1 MPRATSRLPARPSSG
16 SRRRSRPGSR
26 LRTAVVVTAAWSAL
40 FVMAVPGSAD
50 AVPGPRLADAAHPA
64 PGVRYET
71 FSVAASH
78 GTVHGHLLTVDLDDA
93 RVKVELLR
101 PGTSGSVTGI
111 RAPVSRLADA
121 RGAVAAVNGDF
132 FDITED
138 EHPGVRPTGST
149 VGPAVADG
157 RPLKAAVPDGQ
168 RYGPALVPGAT
179 DEDVLGIGADG
190 TARLDRLRLRGAATT
205 PSGTWELAGFN
216 QYAVPVNGIG
226 AYTSAWGP
234 ASRVRAAC
242 GTDDVRAAPCDTDP
256 YEVTVHNG
264 RVISASTTLG
274 EGLVPRGSVVLV
286 GREAGARALRRLRP
300 GDPVHVRHRLRAT
313 GSIPLT
319 FAIGG
324 YPVLRDKVPLDGLD
338 ETVAATRT
346 AAGFSGHGHRL
357 YLLALDGGAEHDD
370 GLTLGE
376 LARLMRALGADG
388 AVDLDGGGS
397 STLVTRSPGAAH
409 STVRNH
415 PSGVSER
422 PVPNGIGVLSSA

>member
-1 MPRATSRLPARPSSG
+1 MPRAASRLSA
-16 SRRRSRPGSR
+16 RRRTA
-26 LRTAVVVTAAWSAL
+26 LIVTAVWSAL
-40 FVMAVPGSAD
+40 LVMAVPATAATVAGRGHPDPA
-50 AVPGPRLADAAHPA
+50 RLA

-71 FSVAASH
+71 FSVSTSH
-78 GTVHGHLLTVDLDDA
+78 GAAHAHLLTVDLDDE
-93 RVKVELLR
+93 RVKVVLLR
-101 PGTSGSVTGI
+101 PGTTGSVTGT

-138 EHPGVRPTGST
+138 QHPGVQPTGSA

-168 RYGPALVPGAT
+168 RFGPALVPGAT
-179 DEDVLGIGADG
+179 DEDVLGIGVDG
-190 TARLDRLRLRGAATT
+190 AARLDRLGLRGTVVT
-205 PSGTWELAGFN
+205 PAGSWELAGLN
-216 QYAVPVNGIG
+216 QYALPVNGIG

-234 ASRVRAAC
+234 ASRVRATC
-242 GTDDVRAAPCDTDP
+242 GTDTDRGAPCDPDP

-264 RVISASTTLG
+264 IVTSVSATPG
-274 EGLVPRGSVVLV
+274 EGVVPRGSVVLV
-286 GREAGARALRRLRP
+286 GRETGAQALRQLRP
-300 GDPVHVRHRLRAT
+300 GDPVLVRHRLRAT
-313 GSIPLT
+313 GSIPLA

-324 YPVLRDKVPLDGLD
+324 YPILRDGTPLDGLN

-346 AAGFSGHGHRL
+346 AAGFGRHGHRL
-357 YLLALDGGAEHDD
+357 YLLALDGGSESGA

-376 LARLMRALGADG
+376 LARLLRSLGADG

-397 STLVTRSPGAAH
+397 STLVTRPPGDEH

-415 PSGVSER
+415 PSGTAER
-422 PVPNGIGVLSSA
+422 PVPNGVGVISTA

>member
-1 MPRATSRLPARPSSG
+1 MLRATSRLPAGPSG
-16 SRRRSRPGSR
+16 SRGHSRPGRR
-26 LRTAVVVTAAWSAL
+26 LRRAVVVTAVWSAL
-40 FVMAVPGSAD
+40 VVVAAPGSAD
-50 AVPGPRLADAAHPA
+50 ADPGLRLSNAAHLA

-71 FSVAASH
+71 FSVTASH
-78 GTVHGHLLTVDLDDA
+78 GTAHGHLLTVDLDDA
-93 RVKVELLR
+93 RMKIELLR
-101 PGTSGSVTGI
+101 PGTSGAVTGI

-132 FDITED
+132 FDITEV

-190 TARLDRLRLRGAATT
+190 AARLDRLRLRGAVVT

-216 QYAVPVNGIG
+216 QYALPVDGIG

-234 ASRVRAAC
+234 ASRARASC
-242 GTDDVRAAPCDTDP
+242 GTNDVRAAACGTDP
-256 YEVTVHNG
+256 YEVTVHHG
-264 RVISASTTLG
+264 RVTSASATLG
-274 EGLVPRGSVVLV
+274 EGVVPRGSVVLV
-286 GREAGARALRRLRP
+286 GREAGARALRRLRI

-313 GSIPLT
+313 GSVPLA

-324 YPVLRDKVPLDGLD
+324 YPVLRGGVPHDGLD
-338 ETVAATRT
+338 ETAAATRT
-346 AAGFSGHGHRL
+346 AAGFSGQGRRL
-357 YLLALDGGAEHDD
+357 YLLALDSGAEHDD

-376 LARLMRALGADG
+376 LARLLRALGADG

-397 STLVTRSPGAAH
+397 STLVTRPPGAAY

-415 PSGVSER
+415 PSGVPER
-422 PVPNGIGVLSSA
+422 PVPNGIGVISSA